1 MKEENVSSFEFILHS
16 QKIMLLVQTI
26 FEIILFCLSWSNL
39 HMHFNRHKTKCQLKR
54 IYKHIICK
62 LYKKLKLTSTDEL
75 ILLLSGLTLSSTSS
89 TPIIKPLPLNGNGNG
104 TKS

>member
-54 IYKHIICK
+54 IYKHTICK
-62 LYKKLKLTSTDEL
+62 LYKKLKCDNYKIHFIPFTITKIDA
-75 ILLLSGLTLSSTSS
+75 IKTMQINLSPCDDQVRLG
-89 TPIIKPLPLNGNGNG
+89 
-104 TKS
+104 

>member
-54 IYKHIICK
+54 IYKHTICK
-62 LYKKLKLTSTDEL
+62 LYKKLKCDNYKIPFTITKIDA
-75 ILLLSGLTLSSTSS
+75 IKTMQINLSPCDDQVRLG
-89 TPIIKPLPLNGNGNG
+89 
-104 TKS
+104 

>member
-39 HMHFNRHKTKCQLKR
+39 HMHFNRHKTKCQLKCDN
-54 IYKHIICK
+54 YKIPFTITK
-62 LYKKLKLTSTDEL
+62 IDAIKTMQ
-75 ILLLSGLTLSSTSS
+75 INLSPCDDQVRLG
-89 TPIIKPLPLNGNGNG
+89 
-104 TKS
+104 